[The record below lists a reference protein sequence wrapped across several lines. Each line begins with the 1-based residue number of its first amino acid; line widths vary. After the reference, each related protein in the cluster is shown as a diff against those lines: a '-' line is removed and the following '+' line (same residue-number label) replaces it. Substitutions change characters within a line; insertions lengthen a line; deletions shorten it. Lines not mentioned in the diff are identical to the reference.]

1 MVRYKKS
8 CTLVVATRIQ
18 NEATCGFLQGTPW
31 ENKILRAIEA
41 RVEQLEAGGGGDEV
55 VWDDKVILEVP
66 PVVEVAPGGDEG
78 SAVGRGSPASSRRS
92 DCTSVSA
99 MFQRCRERFQTDL
112 DKLKANTTSA
122 PDAKKLKASLLRT
135 RLKDMAIR
143 DIICNNGTGP
153 DFLDLF
159 GANAEDL
166 LLWMMSRMAIS

>member
-1 MVRYKKS
+1 M
-8 CTLVVATRIQ
+8 
-18 NEATCGFLQGTPW
+18 
-31 ENKILRAIEA
+31 
-41 RVEQLEAGGGGDEV
+41 
-55 VWDDKVILEVP
+55 
-66 PVVEVAPGGDEG
+66 VEVASGGDKG

-99 MFQRCRERFQTDL
+99 TFQRCREQFQKEL
-112 DKLKANTTSA
+112 EKLKTNTTSA

-143 DIICNNGTGP
+143 DIIHSNGTDP

-166 LLWMMSRMAIS
+166 LLWLEVTECELKDLETEYVNQMARIKSCTQLGFQKHKYPQFTGKTPDYYSFKQC